1 MIKKEDL
8 VEIKEILDLSEVE
21 GKTNHKKLYTKIEL
35 LLKGIE
41 LQEELNK
48 NSEELQ
54 ELVKE
59 DK

>member
-8 VEIKEILDLSEVE
+8 IEIKEVLDKVE
-21 GKTNHKKLYTKIEL
+21 GKTNNKKLYQKIEL